1 MNTDIINTNISINFH
16 TNRPRVWGFGL
27 DLYVLFNFIRFILQ
41 QNIQMCNTVSFSLS
55 YRELKRLVFIDF
67 ISDYCAEFNK
77 LFVTIPAKS
86 QKE

>member
-1 MNTDIINTNISINFH
+1 
-16 TNRPRVWGFGL
+16 
-27 DLYVLFNFIRFILQ
+27 
-41 QNIQMCNTVSFSLS
+41 MCNTVSFSLS